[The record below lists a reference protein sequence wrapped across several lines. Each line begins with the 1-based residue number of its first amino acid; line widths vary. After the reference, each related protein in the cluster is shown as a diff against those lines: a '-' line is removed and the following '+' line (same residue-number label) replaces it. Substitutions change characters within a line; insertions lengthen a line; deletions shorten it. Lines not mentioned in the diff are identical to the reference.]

1 MGKQKEGSLQ
11 ERIQKLIVKRGGYC
25 FKNHGDMTT
34 EPGRPDIVC
43 CYKGLFVAIEAKV
56 DNNKP
61 SAQQGI
67 HCRNI
72 WKAGGIACIVWS
84 IEEVDKLLL
93 NIEYVVQHRYSMQN
107 SILFIHDAMRED
119 NLDDGTRW

>member
-11 ERIQKLIVKRGGYC
+11 ERIQKLITKRGGYC

-34 EPGRPDIVC
+34 EPGRPDIIC

-61 SAQQGI
+61 SSAQGI
-67 HCRNI
+67 HCRKI
-72 WKAGGIACIVWS
+72 WQAGGIAVIVWS
-84 IEEVDKLLL
+84 IEEVEALLL
-93 NIEYVVQHRYSMQN
+93 ALDEIAAGH
-107 SILFIHDAMRED
+107 IREGYIQKEITYGAG
-119 NLDDGTRW
+119 LDDGTRW